1 MPPNHLPPSVRLSGP
16 RLEPL
21 NDPLVIAA
29 FRGWHDGTGS
39 AVAAIRYLR
48 TEWAAEEVADLDPER
63 YYDLTVARPHVQL
76 RGDER
81 IIRWPGTRF
90 YVAPHVD
97 GARDVVL
104 LAGREPSLAWRGY
117 CEAITAVMGA
127 LGAETFIALGSRPAL
142 VPHTRPALLGLAD
155 ADPGFEALLGLQAN
169 RTGYQGPTGIQTV
182 LALLLRAQGVRTA
195 RLTVRIP
202 SYVTAGPN
210 PMGALALVEKLELAT
225 GRHAALGA
233 LRRSVGEFERQTEA
247 ALDELDNPRQM
258 RSQIADMERAYDES
272 TPSPTPAIREA
283 ELPSSESVIGDI
295 EELLR
300 EQRRGPESTS

>member
-1 MPPNHLPPSVRLSGP
+1 
-16 RLEPL
+16 L
-21 NDPLVIAA
+21 NDPIVIGA

-48 TEWAAEEVADLDPER
+48 TQWDAHEVADLDPDR

-81 IIRWPGTRF
+81 IVRWPGTRF
-90 YVAPHVD
+90 YVAPHVE

-104 LAGREPSLAWRGY
+104 LAGREPSLAWRSY
-117 CEAITAVMGA
+117 CEAIGDVMRQ
-127 LGAETFIALGSRPAL
+127 LGANTFIALGSRPAL

-155 ADPGFEALLGLQAN
+155 ADPAFESLFGLEAN

-182 LALLLRAQGVRTA
+182 LGLHLRGEGVRTA

-210 PMGALALVEKLELAT
+210 PMAALALVEKLDLAT
-225 GRHAALGA
+225 GRQTSLRA
-233 LRRSVGEFERQTEA
+233 LRGNVIEFERQTEA
-247 ALDELDNPRQM
+247 ALDQLDNPGQM
-258 RSQIADMERAYDES
+258 RAQIADMERAYDEIAP
-272 TPSPTPAIREA
+272 TPTPAARET
-283 ELPSSESVIGDI
+283 ELPSTESLIGDI
-295 EELLR
+295 EALLR
-300 EQRRGPESTS
+300 EQRRGPEASS

>member
-1 MPPNHLPPSVRLSGP
+1 MHPSVRLSIPALP
-16 RLEPL
+16 RLD
-21 NDPLVIAA
+21 DPLVAAA

-48 TEWAAEEVADLDPER
+48 TEWNAQEVADLDPDR

-76 RGDER
+76 RGNER

-117 CEAITAVMGA
+117 CEAIAEVMRE
-127 LGAETFIALGSRPAL
+127 LGASTFVALGSRPAL

-155 ADPGFEALLGLQAN
+155 AGPEFESLFGLEPSQ
-169 RTGYQGPTGIQTV
+169 TGYQGPTGIQTV
-182 LALLLRAQGVRTA
+182 LGLHLRARGVQTA

-210 PMGALALVEKLELAT
+210 PMAAQALVEALDRAT
-225 GRHAALGA
+225 GRHTSLDA
-233 LRRSVGEFERQTEA
+233 LRRSVVEFERQTET
-247 ALDELDNPRQM
+247 ALDQLENPRQM
-258 RSQIADMERAYDES
+258 RAQIADMERAYDEIA
-272 TPSPTPAIREA
+272 PAPAPARRDGD
-283 ELPSSESVIGDI
+283 LPSTESLIGDI

-300 EQRRGPESTS
+300 QQRRGPESHS

>member
-1 MPPNHLPPSVRLSGP
+1 LHASVRLSVP
-16 RLEPL
+16 RLERL
-21 NDPLVIAA
+21 ADPIVIAA

-48 TEWAAEEVADLDPER
+48 TEWGAQEVADLDPDR

-76 RGDER
+76 QGDER

-90 YVAPHVD
+90 YVAPHVE

-104 LAGREPSLAWRGY
+104 LAGREPSLAWRSY
-117 CEAITAVMGA
+117 CEAISEVMA
-127 LGAETFIALGSRPAL
+127 ELGAATFIALGSRPAL

-155 ADPGFEALLGLQAN
+155 ADAGFEAVFGLEAN

-182 LALLLRAQGVRTA
+182 LGLQLRAQGIRTA

-210 PMGALALVEKLELAT
+210 PMAALALIEKLDLAT
-225 GRHAALGA
+225 GRHTSLGA
-233 LRRSVGEFERQTEA
+233 LRRSVVEFERHTEA
-247 ALDELDNPRQM
+247 ALDQLDNPRQM
-258 RSQIADMERAYDES
+258 RGQIADMERAYDEIA
-272 TPSPTPAIREA
+272 PARAPAVREA
-283 ELPSSESVIGDI
+283 ELPSSESLIGDI

-300 EQRRGPESTS
+300 EQRRGPEASS

>member
-1 MPPNHLPPSVRLSGP
+1 MHPSVRLAVP
-16 RLEPL
+16 HLERLD
-21 NDPLVIAA
+21 DPIVIAA

-39 AVAAIRYLR
+39 AVATIRYLR
-48 TEWAAEEVADLDPER
+48 TEWGATEVADLDPDR

-90 YVAPHVD
+90 YVAPHVA

-104 LAGREPSLAWRGY
+104 LAGREPSLAWRSY
-117 CEAITAVMGA
+117 CDAIAEVMGE
-127 LGAETFIALGSRPAL
+127 LGAQTFIALGSRPAL
-142 VPHTRPALLGLAD
+142 VPHTRPPLLGLAD
-155 ADPGFEALLGLQAN
+155 ADPEFEALFGLEAN

-182 LALLLRAQGVRTA
+182 LGLQLRAQGLRTA

-210 PMGALALVEKLELAT
+210 PMAALALVEKLDLAT
-225 GRHAALGA
+225 GRQTSLGA
-233 LRRSVGEFERQTEA
+233 LRRSVTDFERQTEA
-247 ALDELDNPRQM
+247 ALDQLDNPRQM
-258 RSQIADMERAYDES
+258 RGQIGDMERAYDEI
-272 TPSPTPAIREA
+272 TPATTPAVIEQD
-283 ELPSSESVIGDI
+283 LPSSESLIGDI

-300 EQRRGPESTS
+300 QQRRGPEATS

>member
-1 MPPNHLPPSVRLSGP
+1 MHPSVRLSVP
-16 RLEPL
+16 RLERL
-21 NDPLVIAA
+21 ADSIVIAA

-48 TEWAAEEVADLDPER
+48 AEWGAEEVADLDPDR

-90 YVAPHVD
+90 YVAPHVE
-97 GARDVVL
+97 GTRDVVL
-104 LAGREPSLAWRGY
+104 LAGREPSLAWRSY
-117 CEAITAVMGA
+117 CDAISDVISE
-127 LGAETFIALGSRPAL
+127 LGASTFIALGSRPAL

-155 ADPGFEALLGLQAN
+155 ADPDLEELFGLEAN

-182 LALLLRAQGVRTA
+182 LGLHLRARGVQTA

-210 PMGALALVEKLELAT
+210 PMAALALVEKLDVAT
-225 GRHAALGA
+225 GRHTSLEALHS
-233 LRRSVGEFERQTEA
+233 SVADFERQTEA
-247 ALDELDNPRQM
+247 ALDQLDDPRQM
-258 RSQIADMERAYDES
+258 RGQIADMERAYDEIA
-272 TPSPTPAIREA
+272 PAPTPAARET
-283 ELPSSESVIGDI
+283 ELPSSESLIGDI

-300 EQRRGPESTS
+300 EQRRGPEAN

>member
-1 MPPNHLPPSVRLSGP
+1 MPPNELSPSVRLSGSP
-16 RLEPL
+16 LEPL
-21 NDPLVIAA
+21 SDPIVIAA

-48 TEWAAEEVADLDPER
+48 TEWGAQEVADLDPER
-63 YYDLTVARPHVQL
+63 FYDLTVARPHVQL

-104 LAGREPSLAWRGY
+104 LAGREPSLAWRSY
-117 CEAITAVMGA
+117 CEAITAVMGQ

-155 ADPGFEALLGLQAN
+155 ADPGFEALLGLEAN

-210 PMGALALVEKLELAT
+210 PMGALALVEKLEPAT
-225 GRHAALGA
+225 GRHTQLGA
-233 LRRSVGEFERQTEA
+233 LHTSVAEFERQTEA
-247 ALDELDNPRQM
+247 ALDELDNPGQM
-258 RSQIADMERAYDES
+258 RSQIADMERAYDENA
-272 TPSPTPAIREA
+272 PSPTPAIREA
-283 ELPSSESVIGDI
+283 ELPSSESLIGDI

-300 EQRRGPESTS
+300 EQRRGPEASS